1 MSKWRFA
8 VEFYEFACESKEM
21 MLTMDVKQMELRLAN
36 DAKITQSMPNRPQ
49 VYTYKAHQTNDEI
62 N

>member
-1 MSKWRFA
+1 
-8 VEFYEFACESKEM
+8 

>member
-1 MSKWRFA
+1 
-8 VEFYEFACESKEM
+8 

-36 DAKITQSMPNRPQ
+36 DAKITQSMPNRPK